1 MELETREAED
11 RSTREKRLLHYR
23 KELTELIEKGKE
35 EKDE

>member
-1 MELETREAED
+1 MELETRETED
-11 RSTREKRLLHYR
+11 RSAREKRLLRYR